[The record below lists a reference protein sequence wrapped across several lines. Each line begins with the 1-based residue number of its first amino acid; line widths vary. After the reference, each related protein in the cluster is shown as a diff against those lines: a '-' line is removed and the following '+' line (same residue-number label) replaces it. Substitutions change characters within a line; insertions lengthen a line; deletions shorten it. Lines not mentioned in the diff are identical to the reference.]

1 MNRNSLLPLTG
12 AAFVVL
18 LILSF
23 VIGGEPPDVEEPVQE
38 IVDHYVDN
46 KDSIIASTLAGGI
59 AAVFLV
65 FFANHLRLLTR
76 EAPTS
81 AVILAGAAIIAVGGG
96 VDMTISFAL
105 AEAAE
110 DVDPTAVQALQALW
124 DNDFMPIAIGI
135 VVFLIASG
143 LAIVR
148 TGLLAKW
155 WGWVAVAIG
164 VIGMT
169 PVGFVA
175 FMGALAWVLV
185 TSIWL
190 TVKSRSAAPAEPA
203 GGPPSG

>member
-1 MNRNSLLPLTG
+1 MNRNLLMPLMG
-12 AAFVVL
+12 LAFVVL

-23 VIGGEPPDVEEPVQE
+23 VIGGEPPDHEEPIQE

-46 KDSIIASTLAGGI
+46 KDAIMASTLAGGI

-65 FFANHLRLLTR
+65 FFANHLRMLMR

-81 AVILAGAAIIAVGGG
+81 APILVGAGIIAVGGG

-105 AEAAE
+105 AESAE
-110 DVDPTAVQALQALW
+110 EIDPTAVQALQALW

-135 VVFLIASG
+135 VIFLISSG

-148 TGLLAKW
+148 TGLLPKW
-155 WGWVAVAIG
+155 WGWIAVAIG

-169 PVGFVA
+169 PIGFVA
-175 FMGALAWVLV
+175 FMGALVWILV
-185 TSIWL
+185 TSVML
-190 TVKSRSAAPAEPA
+190 AVKGRRSAPAEPA
-203 GGPPSG
+203 GSPPSG

>member
-1 MNRNSLLPLTG
+1 MKRGWLMPLTG
-12 AAFVVL
+12 VAFVAL
-18 LILSF
+18 LVLSF
-23 VIGGEPPDVEEPVQE
+23 AIGGEPPDADSPVQE

-46 KDSIIASTLAGGI
+46 KDAILASTLVGGI

-65 FFANHLRLLTR
+65 FFANHLRSLMR

-81 AVILAGAAIIAVGGG
+81 APILVGAGIIAVGGG
-96 VDMTISFAL
+96 IDMTISFAL

-135 VVFLIASG
+135 VIFLIASG

-148 TGLLAKW
+148 TGALPKW
-155 WGWVAVAIG
+155 WGWIAVAIG

-169 PVGFVA
+169 PIGFAA
-175 FMGALAWVLV
+175 FMGSLVWVLV
-185 TSIWL
+185 TSVML
-190 TVKSRSAAPAEPA
+190 AVRSRRPATIESGPS
-203 GGPPSG
+203 PPSG